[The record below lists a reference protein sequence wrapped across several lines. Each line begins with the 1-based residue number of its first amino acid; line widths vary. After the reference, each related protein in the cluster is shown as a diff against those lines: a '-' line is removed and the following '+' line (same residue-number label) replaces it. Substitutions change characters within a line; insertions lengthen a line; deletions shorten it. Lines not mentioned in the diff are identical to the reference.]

1 MRTATCGWNA
11 VPEVAQGAERVQ
23 SRLGSRIA
31 LGEFVDAGCDRC
43 ATEFDGIVGS
53 SPALRTVL
61 DEVRIVAPTGS
72 TVLIAG
78 ETGTGK
84 ELIARAI
91 HMHSERRKRPFLK
104 VNCAGSRDLLRYNL
118 RNEGEVDNAQSVR
131 LQLFELGQSRRAEEH
146 QAVN

>member
-1 MRTATCGWNA
+1 M
-11 VPEVAQGAERVQ
+11 
-23 SRLGSRIA
+23 
-31 LGEFVDAGCDRC
+31 
-43 ATEFDGIVGS
+43 
-53 SPALRTVL
+53 
-61 DEVRIVAPTGS
+61 APTGS

-104 VNCAGSRDLLRYNL
+104 VNCAGLRDLLRYNL

-146 QAVN
+146 QAEN